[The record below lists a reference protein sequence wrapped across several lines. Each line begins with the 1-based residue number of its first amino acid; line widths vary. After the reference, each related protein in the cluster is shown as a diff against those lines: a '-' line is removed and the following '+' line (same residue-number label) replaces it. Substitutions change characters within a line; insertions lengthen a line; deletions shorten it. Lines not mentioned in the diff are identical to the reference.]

1 MKYFFNLLI
10 SCFLLILISCSQNNQ
25 FPKSVSVY
33 NFDDL
38 FKTIDLS
45 GNKTY
50 LINFWATWCAPCVK
64 EIPHFEYVNQK
75 YSSDSL
81 KVILASFD
89 YPSQIDSKLIP
100 FLNKNEIKS
109 DVVLIDDLNIRD
121 WMSVVSESWDGA
133 IPATLIINKRS
144 QKFYPP
150 VFDRVKLENELS
162 FFLE

>member
-10 SCFLLILISCSQNNQ
+10 SCFLLLLISCSQNNQ
-25 FPKSVSVY
+25 FSKSVSVY

-38 FKTIDLS
+38 FKSIDLS

-81 KVILASFD
+81 KVILSCFD
-89 YPSQIDSKLIP
+89 YPSQMDSKLIP

-144 QKFYPP
+144 QKFYPQ

>member
-1 MKYFFNLLI
+1 MKYFFNVLI
-10 SCFLLILISCSQNNQ
+10 SCLLLILISCSQNNS

-38 FKTIDLS
+38 FKSIDLS

-75 YSSDSL
+75 YSGDSL

-109 DVVLIDDLNIRD
+109 DVVLIDDLNIKD

-144 QKFYPP
+144 QKFYPQ

>member
-38 FKTIDLS
+38 FKSIDLS

-133 IPATLIINKRS
+133 IPTTLIINKRS
-144 QKFYPP
+144 QKFYPKFLIESSLKMSL
-150 VFDRVKLENELS
+150 VFS
-162 FFLE
+162 

>member
-1 MKYFFNLLI
+1 MKYFYNVLI
-10 SCFLLILISCSQNNQ
+10 SGFLLILISCSQNNQ

-38 FKTIDLS
+38 FKSIDLS

-64 EIPHFEYVNQK
+64 EIPHFEYDNQK
-75 YSSDSL
+75 YSSDNL

-144 QKFYPP
+144 QKFYPQ